1 MKKIG
6 LTGGIG
12 SGKSYIS
19 TVFKK
24 IGFPVFDADLNAK
37 KCMHENK
44 ELRLAIINLFG
55 SNIYNNGKLQTRELA
70 SIVFSDQIKLNA
82 LNQVVH
88 PVVTEEFKNWCK
100 NQDSDFVIKEAAIL
114 FESNTYKDLDFI
126 ISVSAPI
133 EIRVKRVVSRDG
145 CTVNQVKERMRSQ
158 ISDKERQK
166 RADFLILND
175 GSSLLLPQ
183 ILEVIDRIKYI

>member
-166 RADFLILND
+166 LADFLILND

>member
-166 RADFLILND
+166 LADFLILND

-183 ILEVIDRIKYI
+183 IFEVIDRIKYI

>member
-12 SGKSYIS
+12 SGKSYIG

-44 ELRLAIINLFG
+44 ELKLAIINLFG
-55 SNIYNNGKLQTRELA
+55 SNIYKDGKLQTRELA
-70 SIVFSDQIKLNA
+70 SIVFSDQIKLNS

-88 PVVTEEFKNWCK
+88 PVVGEEFKNWCK
-100 NQDSDFVIKEAAIL
+100 NQNSDFVIKEAAIL

-126 ISVSAPI
+126 ITVSAPI

-145 CTVNQVKERMRSQ
+145 CTENKVKERMISQ
-158 ISDKERQK
+158 MSDKERQK
-166 RADFLILND
+166 LADFLILND

>member
-145 CTVNQVKERMRSQ
+145 CTANQVKERMRSQ

>member
-145 CTVNQVKERMRSQ
+145 CTANQVKERMRSQ

-183 ILEVIDRIKYI
+183 IFEVIDRIKYI